1 MYRRSGTL
9 DVTVICVSEYCSPNA
24 SYITILVDDLDDR
37 LDAIVISKI
46 SHCVMFQVMCKV

>member
-37 LDAIVISKI
+37 LDAIII
-46 SHCVMFQVMCKV
+46 